1 MIDLPNTLSQYH
13 SAVKNKRLDPT
24 AAFKLQRAHFV
35 KLEKNNH
42 CVVDFYNN
50 QPLTDKPYSG
60 AALAHKDIFE
70 QHQRSPGVGIR
81 RGVDNKGSVQAVSL
95 QRLQHAGFADLG
107 ALSLAPNACS
117 SVAQAIPTA
126 THMNQICI
134 NPLNPNWVVGG
145 SSSGSAVAVASG
157 AVYGSLGTDTAG
169 SVRIPAFTC
178 GIIGLKPT
186 NGLVRKKGVVALCP
200 SLDVT
205 GILTRS
211 ACDIDAILEIITSR
225 NRLVEALTKPE
236 TYRVKAWVP
245 QTNKVDHANQ
255 LDEHLAQ
262 IFYPFHKNLGHTIID
277 GELKWEACATQ
288 LQSVM
293 MNDEV
298 GQTHIKLIR
307 NGQASPAVREL
318 GLLGLV
324 QPIEWYAYAQA
335 KRSDYLKRFMQ
346 AHFQDHDI
354 LMTPTYDYSI
364 PDVEEVTVGSVRFQA
379 HKRLALH
386 RYTSFIN
393 YLGLPALVMPI
404 AKDASGKPVS
414 IQLIGKP
421 FNERILIAYA
431 THIEK
436 LIFGNNGILPTY
448 YLSGN
453 TSHE

>member
-1 MIDLPNTLSQYH
+1 MIDLPNTLTQYH
-13 SAVKNKRLDPT
+13 LALKSKRLDPK
-24 AAFKLQRAHFV
+24 AALRLQRDSFQ
-35 KLEKNNH
+35 KLAKSNH
-42 CVVDFYNN
+42 CVVDFYDT
-50 QPLTDKPYSG
+50 QPLANKPYFG

-70 QHQRSPGVGIR
+70 QDQRSPGVGLR
-81 RGVDNKGSVQAVSL
+81 RGKQNKRSVQAVSL
-95 QRLQHAGFADLG
+95 QRLRNEGFADLG

-126 THMNQICI
+126 THKNQICI

-145 SSSGSAVAVASG
+145 SSSGSAVAVTSG
-157 AVYGSLGTDTAG
+157 AIYGSLGTDTAG

-186 NGLVRKKGVVALCP
+186 NSLIIKKGVVALCP
-200 SLDVT
+200 SLDIT

-211 ACDIDAILEIITSR
+211 ARDVDVLLEVIASR
-225 NRLVEALTKPE
+225 NRLVEAHSKPE
-236 TYRVKAWVP
+236 LYRVKAWMP
-245 QTNKVDHANQ
+245 KTNTVDHINQ
-255 LDEHLAQ
+255 LDEHIAQ
-262 IFYPFHKNLGHTIID
+262 ILHQFHKNLGHTIKEGALD
-277 GELKWEACATQ
+277 WEACATQ

-298 GQTHIKLIR
+298 EQTHFKSII
-307 NGQASPAVREL
+307 NGQANPAVREL

-335 KRSDYLKRFMQ
+335 IRSDYLKRFVHS
-346 AHFQDHDI
+346 HFQDHDI
-354 LMTPTYDYSI
+354 LITPAYDYSI
-364 PDVEEVTVGSVRFQA
+364 PDVEEVTVGSDRFLA

-386 RYTSFIN
+386 RYTSFVN

-421 FNERILIAYA
+421 FNERILIMYA
-431 THIEK
+431 AHIEK

-448 YLSGN
+448 FLSGN
-453 TSHE
+453 TQHE